1 METMVAMANLNIPEA
16 AIRRQIASALDVVI
30 QVSRLSDGTR
40 KIISIAE
47 ITGMEGNV
55 VTMQDIFVF
64 QKQGISENGEVIG
77 RFVAT
82 GVRPKF
88 AERLLVTGI
97 HLPMNMFDNQPVR

>member
-1 METMVAMANLNIPEA
+1 V
-16 AIRRQIASALDVVI
+16 

-40 KIISIAE
+40 KVISIAE

-64 QKQGISENGEVIG
+64 QKRGIGENGGVVGE
-77 RFVAT
+77 FVAT

-97 HLPMNMFDNQPVR
+97 HLPTNMFNNQPVR